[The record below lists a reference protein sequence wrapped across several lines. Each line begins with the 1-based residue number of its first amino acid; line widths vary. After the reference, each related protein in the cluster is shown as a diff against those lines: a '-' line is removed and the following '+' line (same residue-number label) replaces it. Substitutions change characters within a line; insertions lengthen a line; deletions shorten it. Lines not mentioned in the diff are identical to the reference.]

1 MQISVQSIRKD
12 SCQPFGDSVHVF
24 GGYIQR
30 IDRDVYKR
38 QDLDC
43 DLSSDWRYVDIL
55 LCTVGQDSPLAA
67 GCE

>member
-30 IDRDVYKR
+30 VDGREPLGRGFGYSFPDDGSGIYNGGNPDGSDRY
-38 QDLDC
+38 
-43 DLSSDWRYVDIL
+43 
-55 LCTVGQDSPLAA
+55 A
-67 GCE
+67 